1 MKRLSSSRHINHSK
15 FNFDLEPNQNKKD
28 LHQEVRK
35 GKKIQKTN
43 EFLIKSLIALKTGAV
58 SIIAQKQKEIDDLKS
73 DDRISE

>member
-15 FNFDLEPNQNKKD
+15 FDFDLESNQNKKI

-35 GKKIQKTN
+35 SKTMEKAN

-58 SIIAQKQKEIDDLKS
+58 SIIA
-73 DDRISE
+73 